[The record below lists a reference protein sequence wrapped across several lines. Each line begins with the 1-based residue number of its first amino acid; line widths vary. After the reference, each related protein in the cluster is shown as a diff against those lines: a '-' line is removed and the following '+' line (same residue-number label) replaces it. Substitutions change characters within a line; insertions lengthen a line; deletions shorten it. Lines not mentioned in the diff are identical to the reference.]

1 MEDEQKIR
9 IDASASSD
17 QVFPE
22 IVWENRFHD
31 LSVVST
37 TAIHSRTRFFAA
49 RGLFERFR
57 GSKIGES
64 ISGPLRY
71 SLRKHMIG
79 AIFWLETRSNEGGT
93 SRRRHLG
100 FFSCFLNAKYLK
112 WMLAPLKNAERLR
125 CCQGP
130 VAYAHRQ
137 RSVALRATT
146 KQPGAG
152 LRREALI

>member
-37 TAIHSRTRFFAA
+37 TAIYSRTR
-49 RGLFERFR
+49 
-57 GSKIGES
+57 
-64 ISGPLRY
+64 
-71 SLRKHMIG
+71 
-79 AIFWLETRSNEGGT
+79 
-93 SRRRHLG
+93 
-100 FFSCFLNAKYLK
+100 FLNAKYLK

>member
-17 QVFPE
+17 QVIPE

-37 TAIHSRTRFFAA
+37 TAIYSRTRFFAA

-71 SLRKHMIG
+71 SMRKHMIG
-79 AIFWLETRSNEGGT
+79 AIFWPETRSNEGGT
-93 SRRRHLG
+93 SRLQYLRVFSM
-100 FFSCFLNAKYLK
+100 FFKCEVSEMDASASEECRA
-112 WMLAPLKNAERLR
+112 
-125 CCQGP
+125 
-130 VAYAHRQ
+130 
-137 RSVALRATT
+137 VALL
-146 KQPGAG
+146 PGSGG
-152 LRREALI
+152 LRTPAEKCRPPG